1 MTRILIVENN
11 KIDCK
16 EIVNCIAQSNLD
28 IKVYGIAYTGEEALN
43 ILRTQSVDLVIL
55 DCNFIDITKEKF
67 FNILYKEQI
76 EKYRNSIIL
85 ISNFENKTFSIEE
98 NLYIYNC
105 IIKPIN
111 DKNILDTI
119 IKYLHQKNVNDLKY
133 KIHKEL
139 EKLHFKNSYNGTQ
152 YLIET
157 IYEICI
163 RECIWNVNLSKDI
176 FPILSNKYNKSTNT
190 IHSNIKKAISI
201 MFFDCD
207 ENTLKQYF
215 NYYELEKPKLKELI
229 FKVIDH
235 IKLENK

>member
-11 KIDCK
+11 KIECK

-28 IKVYGIAYTGEEALN
+28 IKVYGIAYTGEEALK
-43 ILRTQSVDLVIL
+43 ILRMQSVDLVIL

-67 FNILYKEQI
+67 FDILYKEQI
-76 EKYRNSIIL
+76 EKYKNSIIL
-85 ISNFENKTFSIEE
+85 VSNFENKTFSIEE
-98 NLYIYNC
+98 NLYIYNY

-111 DKNILDTI
+111 NKNILDTI
-119 IKYLHQKNVNDLKY
+119 IKYLHQKNVNNLKY
-133 KIHKEL
+133 KIYKEL
-139 EKLHFKNSYNGTQ
+139 EKLHFKSSYNGTQ

-190 IHSNIKKAISI
+190 IHSDIKKAISI

-215 NYYELEKPKLKELI
+215 NYYELEKPKLKELV

-235 IKLENK
+235 IKLKNK

>member
-11 KIDCK
+11 KIECK

-28 IKVYGIAYTGEEALN
+28 IKVYGIAYTGEEALK
-43 ILRTQSVDLVIL
+43 ILRMQSVDLVIL

-67 FNILYKEQI
+67 FDILYKEQI
-76 EKYRNSIIL
+76 EKYKNSIIL
-85 ISNFENKTFSIEE
+85 VSNFENKTFSIEE
-98 NLYIYNC
+98 NLYIYNY

-111 DKNILDTI
+111 NKNILDTI
-119 IKYLHQKNVNDLKY
+119 IKYLHQKNVNNLKY
-133 KIHKEL
+133 KIYKEL
-139 EKLHFKNSYNGTQ
+139 EKLHFKSSYNGTQ

-215 NYYELEKPKLKELI
+215 NYYELEKPKLKELV

-235 IKLENK
+235 IKLKNK

>member
-11 KIDCK
+11 KIECK

-28 IKVYGIAYTGEEALN
+28 IKVYGIAYTGEEALK
-43 ILRTQSVDLVIL
+43 ILRMQSVDLVIL

-67 FNILYKEQI
+67 FDILYKEQI
-76 EKYRNSIIL
+76 EKYKNSIIL
-85 ISNFENKTFSIEE
+85 VSNFENKTFSIEE
-98 NLYIYNC
+98 NLYIYNY

-111 DKNILDTI
+111 NKNILDTI
-119 IKYLHQKNVNDLKY
+119 IKYLHQKNVNNLKY
-133 KIHKEL
+133 KIYKEL
-139 EKLHFKNSYNGTQ
+139 EKLHFKSSYNGTQ

-190 IHSNIKKAISI
+190 IHSDIKKAISI

-215 NYYELEKPKLKELI
+215 NYYELEKTKLKELV

-235 IKLENK
+235 IKLKNK